1 MNLQFNICQVQ
12 EAGFKGNRPT
22 KIIVHGFLDTGQE
35 VWVKVGMFKED
46 KVLDSCYFTAGF
58 YHFLIHSLFQDMTN
72 ALLEAGD
79 CNVIAIDWGGGSL
92 PLYR

>member
-1 MNLQFNICQVQ
+1 MNLQLNIWQVQ
-12 EAGFKGNRPT
+12 EAGFKGHRPT

-35 VWVKVGMFKED
+35 VWVKVGCSKKIKFQIL
-46 KVLDSCYFTAGF
+46 VTAGF
-58 YHFLIHSLFQDMTN
+58 YHFLIDSLFQDMTN